1 VAKKA
6 VPKKKICASCGKG
19 KLETSFY
26 ATTSKMYPD
35 KRLSICKTCL
45 SDMVDVSSV
54 ESVKDVL
61 RQIDKPF
68 IASLWRSCVEEYP
81 DNPFGNFMRCI
92 GSLQQYK
99 GWTWDNSSFGE
110 DDKIVGTSV
119 ETEKKSSKKSTS
131 STVTNQNEIPL
142 ELYDKWGFEFTP
154 KEIIAFEALYND
166 LKNNYKLPTASH
178 VEFLKLACISRVKA
192 TNAMARGD
200 TKEARDYMA
209 IFKDMTSAGKLQPAQ
224 FSKADLSEGLD
235 TFGQLVR
242 RVEMSESP
250 IPILPQFRE
259 QPKDKVDIVIWAYAN
274 YSRSIKGLEEASYE
288 EIYKWYDKRKEDF
301 ESSINKNN
309 EGESDS

>member
-1 VAKKA
+1 
-6 VPKKKICASCGKG
+6 
-19 KLETSFY
+19 
-26 ATTSKMYPD
+26 
-35 KRLSICKTCL
+35 
-45 SDMVDVSSV
+45 MVDVSSV

-131 STVTNQNEIPL
+131 SAVTNQNEIPL

-235 TFGQLVR
+235 GFGQLVR
-242 RVEMSESP
+242 QVEKSHGI
-250 IPILPQFRE
+250 IPILPMFKE
-259 QPKDKVDIVIWAYAN
+259 QPQDKVDIVLWAYIN
-274 YSRSIKGLEEASYE
+274 YVRNLKGLPDVEYN
-288 EIYKWYDKRKEDF
+288 EIWKFYDDRKRDY
-301 ESSINKNN
+301 ESSLANLSKDD
-309 EGESDS
+309 GVDESE